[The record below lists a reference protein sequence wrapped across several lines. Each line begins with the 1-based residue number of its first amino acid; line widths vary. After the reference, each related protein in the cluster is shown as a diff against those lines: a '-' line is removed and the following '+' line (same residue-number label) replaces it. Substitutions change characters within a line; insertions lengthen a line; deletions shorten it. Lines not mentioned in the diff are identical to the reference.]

1 MVDEGRKLIPPEKSA
16 EESRGKK
23 LIAALRRDFDRFKKG
38 DAVIRQEMQRL
49 LEVHRGT
56 GVPIVDGVVMSSS
69 RTRSDLHRPAVDRNP
84 RAGSQLLFDQARQNQ
99 KQGAIWENDPC
110 RDRSHEQ
117 CPGSISIEKNCIQAF
132 ETTFFAGINSLEKKQ
147 IYQITI

>member
-1 MVDEGRKLIPPEKSA
+1 VVDEGRKLIPPEKSA

-69 RTRSDLHRPAVDRNP
+69 RTRKQVRLTQACGGPKSSSGQPATFRPGTAKSETRSNMGKRSMP
-84 RAGSQLLFDQARQNQ
+84 RS
-99 KQGAIWENDPC
+99 
-110 RDRSHEQ
+110 
-117 CPGSISIEKNCIQAF
+117 
-132 ETTFFAGINSLEKKQ
+132 FA
-147 IYQITI
+147 